1 MTSTGSVVRLSR
13 MGRSNCISLVDKF
26 DDLFFRGDEMF
37 SEALNLDLL
46 VFVFKD
52 FENGVVVE

>member
-1 MTSTGSVVRLSR
+1 